1 MSLDPARTKEYE
13 TIYILRPD
21 VDADTAEKVQARVN
35 EVVDRATGKI
45 TKVEG
50 WGRRRLAYPVAK
62 QRRGVYVYLKYLG
75 GGGLVQEIERNLK
88 LSDVVLKFQTVLLRD
103 HVDVASITIDPEEV
117 KLGRLELPPED
128 EVQESREKMLGLIE
142 GAFETPKSHRAE
154 GEEDFADEDE
164 GTGWGAKDP
173 SPASTEAPKVEPKK
187 DEEES

>member
-1 MSLDPARTKEYE
+1 MSLEQARTKEYE
-13 TIYILRPD
+13 TIYILHPT
-21 VDADTAEKVQARVN
+21 VDADTAEKVQSRVA
-35 EVVDRATGKI
+35 EVVGQASGKI
-45 TKVEG
+45 VKVEG

-103 HVDVASITIDPEEV
+103 HVDAASVTIDPEEV

-142 GAFETPKSHRAE
+142 GAFESPKSQRADDE
-154 GEEDFADEDE
+154 YGDEDDWGPGSTATAGADEAE
-164 GTGWGAKDP
+164 
-173 SPASTEAPKVEPKK
+173 PASEKKK
-187 DEEES
+187 DEGES

>member
-1 MSLDPARTKEYE
+1 MGTFIGASTK
-13 TIYILRPD
+13 
-21 VDADTAEKVQARVN
+21 
-35 EVVDRATGKI
+35 VVDRATGKI
-45 TKVEG
+45 VKVEG

-103 HVDVASITIDPEEV
+103 HVDVATITIDPEEV

-142 GAFETPKSHRAE
+142 GAFESPKSHRAE
-154 GEEDFADEDE
+154 GEEDFADDDE
-164 GTGWGAKDP
+164 GTGWGAP
-173 SPASTEAPKVEPKK
+173 TSVEAPVGPGKVEPKK